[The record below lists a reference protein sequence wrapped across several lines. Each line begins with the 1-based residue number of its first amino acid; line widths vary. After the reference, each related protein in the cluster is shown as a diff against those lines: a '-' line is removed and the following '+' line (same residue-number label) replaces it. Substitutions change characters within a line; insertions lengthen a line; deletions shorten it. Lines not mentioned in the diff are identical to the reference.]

1 MKVENLFCIFL
12 TRKWAHIIYLHP
24 HFSSPPP
31 IFSLESKQIKI
42 CFLLSFP
49 LLFSSPEFS
58 PQPNTTLVYGLIFDL
73 GHVINLIF
81 IQYDLFRSFE

>member
-1 MKVENLFCIFL
+1 MEVENLFCIFL

-24 HFSSPPP
+24 HFSSPPYF
-31 IFSLESKQIKI
+31 FSRIQTNKNLFSPK
-42 CFLLSFP
+42 FP